1 MKRIFLMLIAV
12 MTFFEIL
19 YIGDSSLNH
28 AKAMA
33 IMGNQY
39 SDNVELSASDIS
51 AKGAVLIEQSSSKVL
66 FQKDSNKRMYPAS
79 TTKLLT
85 ALVAIENGDLEEIIT
100 VGDEI
105 KLMDPGS
112 SRAWIRIGERM
123 KLSDLL
129 MGLMLP
135 SGNDAAYT
143 IAVNIGRRLASN
155 PSLKKEEAIKIF
167 VDKMNER
174 AAEIGAKDSHFVNPH
189 GIHNIEH
196 YTTPYDLA
204 LIARE
209 ALKHDFFRQV
219 VGTYKYDGISIN
231 NQAHGWVNTNKLLD
245 KGSSSYYEYAT
256 GIKTGFTTPAGYC
269 LVSSGSK
276 GDMDVIAVILNATK
290 AGQFTDSKKLIS
302 YGLDSFTH
310 YEVIKKGSV
319 VKSVEV
325 NNKLPWDKSD
335 FDIVA
340 SESYVEVLNRG
351 DIQSIKFELV
361 WDSGLIKSSENGE
374 GIELL
379 YSLKKGAVLGRAV
392 YTLKGEMLGET
403 VIEAG
408 RDIGK
413 RYWFFYIPGAMFAYE
428 KRYYILPGVV
438 LLTIC
443 LIPAGNKK
451 IKSKRKRK
459 SKRSVLKHNK

>member
-1 MKRIFLMLIAV
+1 MKRIIGMLMVII
-12 MTFFEIL
+12 IL
-19 YIGDSSLNH
+19 SGAGYKESLAKTH
-28 AKAMA
+28 AYAMK
-33 IMGNQY
+33 INKIRY
-39 SDNVELSASDIS
+39 SDNGQLSPDDIS
-51 AKGAVLIEQSSSKVL
+51 AAGAVLIEQNSRKVL

-85 ALVAIENGDLEEIIT
+85 ALVAIENGDLKEIIT

-112 SRAWIRIGERM
+112 SRAWLKIGERM

-143 IAVNIGRRLASN
+143 IAVNIGRRLAIN
-155 PSLKKEEAIKIF
+155 PSLKGEEALKIF

-189 GIHNIEH
+189 GIHNNEH

-231 NQAHGWVNTNKLLD
+231 NQVHGWVNTNKLLD
-245 KGSSSYYEYAT
+245 EGSSSYYEYAT

-269 LVSSGSK
+269 LVSSASRG
-276 GDMDVIAVILNATK
+276 GMDVIAVILNATK
-290 AGQFTDSKKLIS
+290 VGQFADSRRLLS

-310 YEVIKKGSV
+310 HEVIKKGEV
-319 VKSVEV
+319 IKSVKV
-325 NNKLPWDKSD
+325 SNKLPWDESD
-335 FDIVA
+335 FDIIA
-340 SESYVEVLNRG
+340 SESFADVLSRA
-351 DIQSIKFELV
+351 DIPNIKFELV
-361 WDSGLIKSSENGE
+361 WDSRLIKSSGKGEE

-379 YSLKKGAVLGRAV
+379 TSLKKGVVIGRAV
-392 YTLKGEMLGET
+392 YTLKGEVLGET
-403 VIEAG
+403 IIEAG

-413 RYWFFYIPGAMFAYE
+413 RYWLFYIPGAMFVYE
-428 KRYYILPGVV
+428 NRYYILPGGMF
-438 LLTIC
+438 LTIC
-443 LIPAGNKK
+443 LILAGYKK
-451 IKSKRKRK
+451 TKRKK
-459 SKRSVLKHNK
+459 KRNIK